1 MVAKNIYFFI
11 FLFFC
16 RRSVKQE
23 VTSEGGAEVKCFQK
37 LLLSGK
43 ICYNFKVRP
52 MMKCAMKSGK
62 TVINLAES
70 ETDVDKV

>member
-1 MVAKNIYFFI
+1 
-11 FLFFC
+11 
-16 RRSVKQE
+16 